1 MSDPSA
7 TIRIAAAVMTDEAGR
22 LLLVRKRGTR
32 SFMQAG
38 GKLGPGE
45 TPVAALLRELD
56 EELGL
61 KLSPSEPLYIGRF
74 HAPAANEPGH
84 IVEADLFHVDL
95 PAPVRPAAEIEEVIW
110 LDASRVAEI
119 DLAPLTRDHV
129 LPLWMAGR

>member
-1 MSDPSA
+1 MSTPTA
-7 TIRIAAAVMTDEAGR
+7 TIRIAAAVMTDQAGR

-61 KLSPSEPLYIGRF
+61 KLSPSDALYIGRYS
-74 HAPAANEPGH
+74 APAANEPGFT
-84 IVEADLFHVDL
+84 VEADLFHVDL
-95 PAPVRPAAEIEEVIW
+95 LAEVKPAAEIEEVIW
-110 LDASRVAEI
+110 LDPSRVAEV

-129 LPLWMAGR
+129 LPLSAAGR